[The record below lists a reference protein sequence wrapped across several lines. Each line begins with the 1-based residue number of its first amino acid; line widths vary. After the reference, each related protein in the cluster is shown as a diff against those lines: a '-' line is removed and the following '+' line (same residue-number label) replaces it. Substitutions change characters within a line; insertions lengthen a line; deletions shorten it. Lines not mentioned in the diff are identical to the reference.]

1 MSPTNKSLVILLI
14 SGLLFIFLV
23 MGGQSNKI
31 PTAENNV
38 DVAESVAEQLNLQ
51 LNDNITALEKGLN
64 SLSYNTIWQSEAVAE
79 WPNWLRTQKEIYQA
93 AGLDVLGVY
102 AKSNDTLYMGKS
114 LFLGKKA
121 LSGQL
126 GEFAQPIKRLF
137 ENNTSI
143 KLIQLYKNQPSIL
156 FLIPI
161 RSVENEIIG
170 SLIGVKIIDN
180 QRLRSYHYTSKAPV
194 AILNNNKIHS
204 ISLES
209 TPELDN
215 YDIVKIEW
223 PSNIQSSIW
232 QLSLLVRNDTS
243 SSSNG
248 ISILLALVLTFIT
261 MFLVWQQLRTSQTSL
276 IKLAE
281 TLDLDLPIAE
291 QIKRLSNLQN
301 TNHDLNFLDCIQAI
315 RSRFEQLSQQK
326 KAFAIEARKL
336 QENVQNLQSG
346 QKELTIERDTAVAAP
361 RIKSEFLSRMGD
373 EITTPMKSVVSML
386 RLLSEYPFEP
396 EPKQLLSIAKR
407 STRTLVDNLNN
418 ILDFSKLD
426 AEMLKLKSNQFS
438 VRELIDDLSSELS
451 HFANEK
457 ELSLQASSDPE
468 VPTTI
473 RADLYRVKQILRNL
487 LGNAI
492 RFTKSGE
499 VSLYADTTMQNGKQ
513 LLRFTITDTGI
524 GIPLDAQKG
533 LFDSLQQTTKLSN
546 SSFAGRLRLI
556 VSKHLAELMGG
567 EIGVIS
573 ERNKGSQFWFTVRYN
588 RID

>member
-14 SGLLFIFLV
+14 SGLLFTFLV
-23 MGGQSNKI
+23 MGGQSSHA
-31 PTAENNV
+31 PTAENDM
-38 DVAESVAEQLNLQ
+38 DVAENAVSQLNLQ
-51 LNDNITALEKGLN
+51 LNDNITAIEKGLN
-64 SLSYNTIWQSEAVAE
+64 SLSYNAIWQSAAVVE
-79 WPNWLRTQKEIYQA
+79 WPNWLRSQKEIYQA

-102 AKSNDTLYMGKS
+102 AKSNDTLYLDKSMILSKKS
-114 LFLGKKA
+114 LP
-121 LSGQL
+121 GQL
-126 GEFAQPIKRLF
+126 GEFTQAIKRLF

-143 KLIQLYKNQPSIL
+143 KLIQLYKSQPSIVL
-156 FLIPI
+156 MIPI
-161 RSVENEIIG
+161 RSIENEVIG
-170 SLIGVKIIDN
+170 SLIGIKTIDN
-180 QRLRSYHYTSKAPV
+180 ARLKSFHYNSKAPV

-204 ISLES
+204 ISLDS
-209 TPELDN
+209 NP
-215 YDIVKIEW
+215 DIDDFDLVQIDW
-223 PSNIQSSIW
+223 PKGIQSSIW
-232 QLSLLVRNDTS
+232 QLSLLVRKEAVGS
-243 SSSNG
+243 SGMFSV
-248 ISILLALVLTFIT
+248 LLALGLTFISI
-261 MFLVWQQLRTSQTSL
+261 FLVWHQLRTSQSSL
-276 IKLAE
+276 IKLTE
-281 TLDLDLPIAE
+281 TLDIDLPIAE
-291 QIKRLSNLQN
+291 QIKRLTSLQN
-301 TNHDLNFLDCIQAI
+301 ESNEVNLLDCSQAI

-336 QENVQNLQSG
+336 QENVHNLKSD

-361 RIKSEFLSRMGD
+361 RITSEFLSRMGD

-396 EPKQLLSIAKR
+396 EPKQLLNIAKR

-426 AEMLKLKSNQFS
+426 AQMLKLKSSQFS

-457 ELSLQASSDPE
+457 ELSLQASSDPD
-468 VPTTI
+468 VPATI
-473 RADLYRVKQILRNL
+473 KADLHRIKQILRNL

-499 VSLYADTTMQNGKQ
+499 VSLYADTTMQSDKH

-524 GIPLDAQKG
+524 GIPPDAQKG
-533 LFDSLQQTTKLSN
+533 LFDSLQQTTRLSN

-556 VSKHLAELMGG
+556 VSKYLADLMGG

-573 ERNKGSQFWFTVRYN
+573 EIGKGSQFWFTVRYK
-588 RID
+588 